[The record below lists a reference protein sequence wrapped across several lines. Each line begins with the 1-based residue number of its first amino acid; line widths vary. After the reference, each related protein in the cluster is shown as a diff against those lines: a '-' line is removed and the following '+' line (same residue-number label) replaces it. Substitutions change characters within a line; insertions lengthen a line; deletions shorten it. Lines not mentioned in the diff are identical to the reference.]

1 MGMAARRVVLL
12 GPPGSGKGTQAIRLA
27 ELLHVPHISAG
38 DLLRSE
44 VQHRTELGLKAQS
57 FMDRG
62 ELVPD
67 ELVAEMIQKRLK
79 GTTGFVLD
87 GFPRNLKQAEI
98 LASVA
103 QTDRVLH
110 FALDRKEIVR
120 RLSARRVCPQC
131 GRVYNVLSSPPRRE
145 HICDVCETSLTQRT
159 DDTPEVIQRRIDIQ
173 YAREIG
179 PMLEF
184 YRRQSVLREVNAQ
197 GDIESVYRAARRA
210 LE

>member
-1 MGMAARRVVLL
+1 MPARRIVLL
-12 GPPGSGKGTQAIRLA
+12 GPPGSGKGTQAVRLA
-27 ELLHVPHISAG
+27 ELLRVPHIAAG

-44 VQHRTELGLKAQS
+44 VHSRTKLGLQAQG

-67 ELVAEMIQKRLK
+67 RLVAEMIQKRLK
-79 GTTGFVLD
+79 GTSGFVLD
-87 GFPRNLKQAEI
+87 GFPRNLQQAKM
-98 LASVA
+98 LASV
-103 QTDRVLH
+103 TEVDRVLH
-110 FALDRKEIVR
+110 FTLDREEIVR

-131 GRVYNVLSSPPRRE
+131 GRVYNVLSSPPKQE
-145 HICDVCETSLTQRT
+145 SVCDACGTALTQRT
-159 DDTPEVIQRRIDIQ
+159 DDTPEVIQRRIDVQ

-184 YRRQSVLREVNAQ
+184 YRSRSVLREVNAQ
-197 GDIESVYRAARRA
+197 GDVESVYQAVQRA

>member
-1 MGMAARRVVLL
+1 MTARRIVLL
-12 GPPGSGKGTQAIRLA
+12 GPPGSGKGTQAVRLA
-27 ELLHVPHISAG
+27 AWLGVPHISTG

-44 VQHRTELGLKAQS
+44 VQNRTKLGLQAQS

-67 ELVAEMIQKRLK
+67 QLVAEMIRQRIK
-79 GTTGFVLD
+79 GATGFVLD
-87 GFPRNLKQAEI
+87 GFPRNIKQAEI
-98 LASVA
+98 LETV
-103 QTDRVLH
+103 TTVDRVLH
-110 FALDRKEIVR
+110 FQLDREEIIR

-131 GRVYNVLSSPPRRE
+131 GAVYNLISSLPQQDSL
-145 HICDVCETSLTQRT
+145 CDKCKIGLVQRS
-159 DDTPEVIQRRIDIQ
+159 DDTPEVIQRRIDVQ

-184 YRRQSVLREVNAQ
+184 YRKRNVLREIDAQ
-197 GDIESVYRAARRA
+197 GDIESVYQAAQRA

>member
-1 MGMAARRVVLL
+1 MRARRIVLL
-12 GPPGSGKGTQAIRLA
+12 GPPGAGKGTQAVRLA
-27 ELLHVPHISAG
+27 KLLNVPHVSAG

-44 VQHRTELGLKAQS
+44 VQNRTELGLKAQS

-67 ELVAEMIQKRLK
+67 HLVAEMIQRQLEE
-79 GTTGFVLD
+79 TAGFVLD
-87 GFPRNLKQAEI
+87 GFPRNLQQAEI
-98 LASVA
+98 LANITNV
-103 QTDRVLH
+103 DRVLH
-110 FALDRKEIVR
+110 FTLDRGEIVR

-131 GRVYNVLSSPPRRE
+131 GRVYNLLSNPPRRGNV
-145 HICDVCETSLTQRT
+145 CDLCGTVLTQRT
-159 DDTPEVIQRRIDIQ
+159 DDTPEVIQRRIDVQ

-184 YRRQSVLREVNAQ
+184 YRSRSVLREVNAQ
-197 GDIESVYRAARRA
+197 GDVESVYQAAQRA

>member
-1 MGMAARRVVLL
+1 MTARRIVLL
-12 GPPGSGKGTQAIRLA
+12 GPPGSGKGTQAVRLA
-27 ELLHVPHISAG
+27 AWLGVPHISTG

-44 VQHRTELGLKAQS
+44 VQNRTTLGLQAQG

-67 ELVAEMIQKRLK
+67 QLVAEMIRKRIE
-79 GTTGFVLD
+79 GVTGFVLD
-87 GFPRNLKQAEI
+87 GFPRNINQAKI
-98 LASVA
+98 LETVTAV
-103 QTDRVLH
+103 DRVLH
-110 FALDRKEIVR
+110 FQLNREEIIR

-131 GRVYNVLSSPPRRE
+131 GHVYNLISSPPQ
-145 HICDVCETSLTQRT
+145 HDNLCDTCKTLLVQRS
-159 DDTPEVIQRRIDIQ
+159 DDTPEVIERRIDVQ

-184 YRRQSVLREVNAQ
+184 YRKRNVLREIDAQ
-197 GDIESVYRAARRA
+197 GDIESVYQAAQRA

>member
-1 MGMAARRVVLL
+1 MRARRIVLL
-12 GPPGSGKGTQAIRLA
+12 GPPGAGKGTQAVRLA
-27 ELLHVPHISAG
+27 KLLNVPHVSAG

-44 VQHRTELGLKAQS
+44 VQNRTELGLKAQS

-67 ELVAEMIQKRLK
+67 QLVAEMIQRQLEE
-79 GTTGFVLD
+79 TAGFVLD
-87 GFPRNLKQAEI
+87 GFPRNLQQAEI
-98 LASVA
+98 LANITNV
-103 QTDRVLH
+103 DRVLH
-110 FALDRKEIVR
+110 FTLDRGEIVR

-131 GRVYNVLSSPPRRE
+131 GRVYNLLSNPPRRGKV
-145 HICDVCETSLTQRT
+145 CDLCGTGLTQRT
-159 DDTPEVIQRRIDIQ
+159 DDRPEVIQRRIDVQ

-184 YRRQSVLREVNAQ
+184 YRSRSVLREVNAQ
-197 GDIESVYRAARRA
+197 GDVESVYQAAQRA

>member
-1 MGMAARRVVLL
+1 MRARRIVLL
-12 GPPGSGKGTQAIRLA
+12 GPPGAGKGTQAVRLA
-27 ELLHVPHISAG
+27 KLLNVPHVSAG

-44 VQHRTELGLKAQS
+44 VQNRTELGLQAQS

-67 ELVAEMIQKRLK
+67 QLVAEMIQRQLEE
-79 GTTGFVLD
+79 TAGFVLD
-87 GFPRNLKQAEI
+87 GFPRNLQQAEI
-98 LASVA
+98 LANITNV
-103 QTDRVLH
+103 DRVLH
-110 FALDRKEIVR
+110 FTLERGEIVR

-131 GRVYNVLSSPPRRE
+131 GRVYNLLSNPPRRGNV
-145 HICDVCETSLTQRT
+145 CDLCGTALTQRT
-159 DDTPEVIQRRIDIQ
+159 DDTPEVIQRRIDVQ

-184 YRRQSVLREVNAQ
+184 YRSRSVLREVNAQ
-197 GDIESVYRAARRA
+197 GDVESVYQAAQRA

>member
-1 MGMAARRVVLL
+1 MTARRIVLL
-12 GPPGSGKGTQAIRLA
+12 GPPGSGKGTQAVRLA
-27 ELLHVPHISAG
+27 AWLGVPHISTG

-44 VQHRTELGLKAQS
+44 VQNRTTLGLQAQS

-67 ELVAEMIQKRLK
+67 QVVAEMIRQRIK
-79 GTTGFVLD
+79 GAAGFVLD
-87 GFPRNLKQAEI
+87 GFPRNIKQAEI
-98 LASVA
+98 LETV
-103 QTDRVLH
+103 TTVDRVLH
-110 FALDRKEIVR
+110 FQLDREEIIR

-131 GRVYNVLSSPPRRE
+131 GSVYNLISSPPQ
-145 HICDVCETSLTQRT
+145 HDNLCDKCKISLVQRS
-159 DDTPEVIQRRIDIQ
+159 DDTPEVIQRRIDVQ

-184 YRRQSVLREVNAQ
+184 YRKRNVLREIDAQ
-197 GDIESVYRAARRA
+197 GDIESVYQAAQRA

>member
-1 MGMAARRVVLL
+1 MKARRIVLL
-12 GPPGSGKGTQAIRLA
+12 GPPGSGKGTQAVRLA
-27 ELLHVPHISAG
+27 EYLNVPHIATG

-44 VQHRTELGLKAQS
+44 VQQRTELGLQAQS

-67 ELVAEMIQKRLK
+67 HLVAEMIRKRLQ

-98 LASVA
+98 LASVTA
-103 QTDRVLH
+103 VDRVLH
-110 FALDRKEIVR
+110 FALDREEIVR

-131 GRVYNVLSSPPRRE
+131 GRVYNMLSSPPKQNT
-145 HICDVCETSLTQRT
+145 ICDACGTALTQRT
-159 DDTPEVIQRRIDIQ
+159 DDTPDVIRRRIDVQ

-179 PMLEF
+179 PLLGF
-184 YRRQSVLREVNAQ
+184 YREQSVLREINAH
-197 GDIESVYRAARRA
+197 GDIEVVYQAARRA

>member
-1 MGMAARRVVLL
+1 MTARRIVLL
-12 GPPGSGKGTQAIRLA
+12 GPPGSGKGTQAVRLA
-27 ELLHVPHISAG
+27 AWLGVPHISTG

-44 VQHRTELGLKAQS
+44 VQNRTELGMQAQS

-67 ELVAEMIQKRLK
+67 HLVAEMIRKRVQ
-79 GTTGFVLD
+79 GAPGFVLD

-98 LASVA
+98 LEGVTAVERA
-103 QTDRVLH
+103 LH
-110 FALDRKEIVR
+110 FRLDREEIIR
-120 RLSARRVCPQC
+120 RLSARRVCPHC
-131 GRVYNVLSSPPRRE
+131 GRVYNLLSSPP
-145 HICDVCETSLTQRT
+145 HNDTLCDICGVALVQRS
-159 DDTPEVIQRRIDIQ
+159 DDTPEVIHRRIDVQ

-184 YRRQSVLREVNAQ
+184 YKKRNVLREIDAS
-197 GDIESVYRAARRA
+197 GDIESVYRAAQQA

>member
-1 MGMAARRVVLL
+1 MKARRIVLL
-12 GPPGSGKGTQAIRLA
+12 GPPGSGKGTQAVRLA
-27 ELLHVPHISAG
+27 KLLNVPHVSAG

-67 ELVAEMIQKRLK
+67 HLVAEMIQRQLK
-79 GTTGFVLD
+79 ETTGFVLD
-87 GFPRNLKQAEI
+87 GFPRNLQQAEI
-98 LASVA
+98 LAGITDV
-103 QTDRVLH
+103 DRVLH
-110 FALDRKEIVR
+110 FTLDRGEIVR

-131 GRVYNVLSSPPRRE
+131 GRVYNLLSSPPKQNN
-145 HICDVCETSLTQRT
+145 ICDACETALTQRT
-159 DDTPEVIQRRIDIQ
+159 DDTPEVIQRRIDVQ

-184 YRRQSVLREVNAQ
+184 YRSRSVLREVNAQ
-197 GDIESVYRAARRA
+197 GDVESVYRAAQRA